1 MSKIRILM
9 SQIFIVLFGSKSRL
23 INDELFNRILFYLRT
38 GKRANLNSPKT
49 FNENVLARKVFCDE
63 YALSVFTDKYE
74 VRKYIEEKIG
84 SEYLVPSIGIW
95 RSVDEIDFDSLP
107 ESFVLKATHGSGW
120 NVVVRNKSCFNKDKE
135 CKKLRKALSENYYYK
150 SREKNYRDIEPRIL
164 CEKYVSTVN
173 KKGLV
178 DFKVYCF
185 CGKAEFFEVT
195 YTQDGT
201 IHQTMFYPDFTCVGM
216 HNGRKSA
223 EIDASVYERKDKII
237 SLAEVLAEKFE
248 FVRVDFY
255 IADDSVFFSELTF
268 HSGGGIRPIEP
279 ESVDLKL
286 GSFFKNGRT

>member
-1 MSKIRILM
+1 MGKIRILM
-9 SQIFIVLFGSKSRL
+9 SQLFIILFGNKTRL

-38 GKRANLNSPKT
+38 GKKANLKSPRT

-63 YALSVFTDKYE
+63 YDLSVFTDKYE
-74 VRKYIEEKIG
+74 VRKYIEDKIG
-84 SEYLVPSIGIW
+84 SVYLVPSLGIW
-95 RSVDEIDFDSLP
+95 KNIDEIDFHTLP

-120 NVVVRNKSCFNKDKE
+120 NVVVKNKSEFDVRKE
-135 CKKLRKALSENYYYK
+135 CKKLRKSLSENYYHK

-164 CEKYVSTVN
+164 CEKYVSTES

-185 CGKAEFFEVT
+185 SGKAEFFEVT
-195 YTQDGT
+195 YTQNGRV
-201 IHQTMFYPDFTCVGM
+201 HQTLFYPDFSCVGM
-216 HNGRKSA
+216 QNGRQPA
-223 EIDASVYERKDKII
+223 EIDTAVYERKDKII

-255 IADDSVFFSELTF
+255 VADESIYFSELTF

-279 ESVDLKL
+279 ESVDVKL
-286 GSFFKNGRT
+286 GSFFKNRRT

>member
-135 CKKLRKALSENYYYK
+135 CKKLRKALSENYRSGYFRK
-150 SREKNYRDIEPRIL
+150 PDGKQHDL
-164 CEKYVSTVN
+164 CLSAGQYTARAGKRS
-173 KKGLV
+173 
-178 DFKVYCF
+178 D
-185 CGKAEFFEVT
+185 CGHL
-195 YTQDGT
+195 GN
-201 IHQTMFYPDFTCVGM
+201 HHYP
-216 HNGRKSA
+216 
-223 EIDASVYERKDKII
+223 
-237 SLAEVLAEKFE
+237 
-248 FVRVDFY
+248 
-255 IADDSVFFSELTF
+255 EL
-268 HSGGGIRPIEP
+268 E
-279 ESVDLKL
+279 
-286 GSFFKNGRT
+286 